1 MTSDPGRPRPRP
13 STPRLVVLWV
23 LAYGIVVG
31 IAVVVARDSGR
42 DLAAVLG
49 APLVILSAGVGM
61 TIGKR
66 RRREPPP

>member
-1 MTSDPGRPRPRP
+1 MTSGPGRPRPRA
-13 STPRLVVLWV
+13 STPRLVLLWV
-23 LAYGIVVG
+23 IGYGIVVG
-31 IAVVVARDSGR
+31 IAVVVTRDSGR

-49 APLVILSAGVGM
+49 VPLVVLSTGLGM